1 MENTLFKI
9 NGYYVPEKT
18 FSECIDFLKKGNKAF
33 STVETTNYKFGPRGI
48 MVEEVEKEIKIDD
61 LQKVIDWLV
70 KR

>member
-18 FSECIDFLKKGNKAF
+18 FNECIDFLKKGNKAF
-33 STVETTNYKFGPRGI
+33 STVEITNYKSGPRGI
-48 MVEEVEKEIKIDD
+48 QMVEVEKEIKIDD